1 MSSIPQLFYSRL
13 GRHRH
18 SPFDSNKMCASGFG
32 RNCLGVL
39 LVLSVW
45 VSSFFNKTKAIRVMN
60 VQFGEMG
67 RVVIVSPSYKP
78 AWRSTW
84 SFFPLFFPFPH
95 PLLLDALPPSD
106 VCVLSR
112 FGVGTWKPRVFDFMC
127 AGLGVST
134 LFASIYVFLIVVNG
148 FVFGFLFSTFACT
161 DRRLP
166 RGI

>member
-127 AGLGVST
+127 AGLGVSV
-134 LFASIYVFLIVVNG
+134 ASIYVFLIVVNG